1 MLAPVVAVAMVTL
14 TVLSNVLPFGVNVGV
29 AAAAFFV
36 NVAVATALSEF
47 PLLIAIAFTV
57 VVAVSVNG
65 PVYNV
70 EALVGV
76 VPLVV

>member
-1 MLAPVVAVAMVTL
+1 MLAPVVVVAMVTL
-14 TVLSNVLPFGVNVGV
+14 TKLSNVPPLGVNVGV

-47 PLLIAIAFTV
+47 PLLIAIAFMV
-57 VVAVSVNG
+57 VVAGSVKG
-65 PVYNV
+65 AVYKV

-76 VPLVV
+76 LPLVV